1 MEKSKLEEVKHQ
13 TFMQFKLKN
22 VLDSVKEQLE
32 LFCRV
37 RITVHCNA
45 LVFARRRKSPIDL

>member
-1 MEKSKLEEVKHQ
+1 MEKSKLEEEKHQ

-37 RITVHCNA
+37 RITVHWF
-45 LVFARRRKSPIDL
+45 LLGEERVP